1 MLWIFTYLFFTERS
15 TMQTAQV
22 HKYKIFFSRETSVQ
36 YTVLILSPD
45 DIYIYIYIGFE
56 PMTSYLP
63 HTFLTAE
70 LSGQTIRCAQWSTRS
85 SDHEV
90 QVIAR

>member
-1 MLWIFTYLFFTERS
+1 
-15 TMQTAQV
+15 
-22 HKYKIFFSRETSVQ
+22 
-36 YTVLILSPD
+36 
-45 DIYIYIYIGFE
+45 
-56 PMTSYLP
+56 MTSYLP